1 MGELQ
6 GQSVGSGEE
15 HNLLPLLGIK
25 SRFLGHQSRSDNTD
39 YATLV
44 PLKPSDNCVLH
55 RVLHDFYSYLIYRV
69 QLSVA
74 VPSSVTKMDYLGTG
88 HFLSF
93 DTVI

>member
-1 MGELQ
+1 
-6 GQSVGSGEE
+6 
-15 HNLLPLLGIK
+15 
-25 SRFLGHQSRSDNTD
+25 
-39 YATLV
+39 
-44 PLKPSDNCVLH
+44 LH